1 MRILR
6 NQKLDNYRAVFMM
19 RVSLHHIA
27 SYIIKQDTFKDLYKD
42 VNKYRNH
49 RLMRKAIIE
58 FLRNRRIRRRIRN
71 SIKYLEKYYIDI
83 VLYRSFKQID
93 TFACKSFSKKIN
105 MRLLYESSKQNRILH
120 AFKKFIV
127 RKRKYIESN

>member
-1 MRILR
+1 
-6 NQKLDNYRAVFMM
+6 MM